1 MKRFRFQLDTVL
13 DYKQQALDALMVEHG
28 VLQEQ
33 VRRQTLVRDAAVK
46 RLAEYDEEYARKRAE
61 GITVVE
67 AMEFQVG
74 FETLGNKIKQ
84 AEKVLRELEKKAEEK
99 RQQVIEARKGTF
111 SLEKLR
117 EIRKAEYTAEVQK
130 ADEVMIDDLTAARW
144 SAEKASF

>member
-33 VRRQTLVRDAAVK
+33 VRRQTLVRDAAVQ
-46 RLAEYDEEYARKRAE
+46 RLADYDAEYARKRAE

-74 FETLGNKIKQ
+74 FETLGKRIKQ
-84 AEKVLRELEKKAEEK
+84 AEKELRELEKKAEDK
-99 RQQVIEARKGTF
+99 RLQVVDARKGTF

-117 EIRKAEYTAEVQK
+117 EIRKAEYNAEVQK
-130 ADEVMIDDLTAARW
+130 AEEAMIDDLTAARW
-144 SAEKASF
+144 SAEKASL